1 MIVRIA
7 SGGQYRLPDSLV
19 DQLNELDNAAVQ
31 AVEDKDEPRL
41 RQLLEE
47 MAELVRTKGEQVP
60 DDELAISDVIVP
72 PPDLS
77 LEEATSDFTGEGLIP
92 EP

>member
-7 SGGQYRLPDSLV
+7 SGGQYRLPDSLI

>member
-47 MAELVRTKGEQVP
+47 MTELARTKGEQVP

>member
-31 AVEDKDEPRL
+31 EVEDKDEPRL
-41 RQLLEE
+41 RQLIEE

>member
-7 SGGQYRLPDSLV
+7 SGGQYRVPDSLV

-60 DDELAISDVIVP
+60 DDELATSDVIVP